1 MITHHFDA
9 TDEIKKIRH
18 HKSLQ
23 RRKLY
28 QQSRLTKLRAELV
41 LLRNEGA
48 SFREI
53 ALWLRQAK
61 RIKVTHTTV
70 MRYLEKLPELKEK
83 NHA

>member
-1 MITHHFDA
+1 MSTHHFDA
-9 TDEIKKIRH
+9 TVELKKIRH

-23 RRKLY
+23 RRKMY
-28 QQSRLTKLRAELV
+28 QKSRLTKLRAELV

-53 ALWLRQAK
+53 TLWLRQTK

-70 MRYLEKLPELKEK
+70 MRYLEKLPELKE
-83 NHA
+83 NNNA